1 LTTTSY
7 PGHPV
12 YVHAAAA
19 SLGVTDPAARRLAA
33 ELPTVKQISHLVQ
46 QGLATPNPDT
56 VRVVREYVAAL
67 YIAAEAGERM
77 LALINPK
84 AARPAK
90 ERRAR

>member
-1 LTTTSY
+1 
-7 PGHPV
+7 
-12 YVHAAAA
+12 
-19 SLGVTDPAARRLAA
+19 
-33 ELPTVKQISHLVQ
+33 VQ